1 MAKRSKTRR
10 LRKRGGGAAETR
22 ENLILSIKKLKELK
36 KTRKT
41 NRNTMIN
48 TEILKSEQLASLPN
62 SYDNETSSN
71 EAPLK
76 KQMSNQKEKLE
87 GIIKTISQMPVEAVP
102 FSPDPWNMKRNA
114 NIVTWKQKRENARKS
129 NLQNRGPNNKTK
141 RWNFVVPTHK

>member
-10 LRKRGGGAAETR
+10 LRKRGGGTAETR
-22 ENLILSIKKLKELK
+22 ANLILSIKKLKELK
-36 KTRKT
+36 NTRKT

-48 TEILKSEQLASLPN
+48 TEISKSEQLASLPN
-62 SYDNETSSN
+62 SYDNQIPN
-71 EAPLK
+71 EGSLK
-76 KQMSNQKEKLE
+76 EQMSNQKEKLE

-114 NIVTWKQKRENARKS
+114 NIRAWKQKRENARKS
-129 NLQNRGPNNKTK
+129 NLQNRGANNETR